1 MEKYNSPD
9 RETISMRYVR
19 DEKVIYIVTKD
30 KLTGIFTLYS
40 VNNSNKLKKLKTAD
54 APTEFDEIY

>member
-1 MEKYNSPD
+1 MEKYNIPD

-54 APTEFDEIY
+54 APTEIDEIY